1 MHVIS
6 ENPKNKT
13 TSIKVKKPMKT
24 SSNAALVDMTN
35 GTVSWRVPRT
45 GKKKRDHHHHH
56 PHPGFNVDY
65 AVPRTHPPSH
75 N

>member
-13 TSIKVKKPMKT
+13 TSIKAKKPMKT
-24 SSNAALVDMTN
+24 SSNATHVDTN
-35 GTVSWRVPRT
+35 GTVSWHVPRT
-45 GKKKRDHHHHH
+45 GKKKRDHHHHL
-56 PHPGFNVDY
+56 GFNEDY